1 MRSVATRIHIPWL
14 SCICFTYVVSLRCA
28 YVQIP
33 NLPLRNFQ
41 WHHIQDLF
49 SVIRNSIPL
58 LGGGGQ
64 NCSLNS
70 VYLPM
75 LNVLFMKSVFLK
87 LSFSLDPTGG
97 GILTEENGSV
107 YEGEFHDNKRH
118 GEGVQIYALVDIT
131 IANCARNF

>member
-1 MRSVATRIHIPWL
+1 MAPYSGP
-14 SCICFTYVVSLRCA
+14 F
-28 YVQIP
+28 
-33 NLPLRNFQ
+33 
-41 WHHIQDLF
+41 F
-49 SVIRNSIPL
+49 SDQEQHTLV
-58 LGGGGQ
+58 GGGGQ

-97 GILTEENGSV
+97 GILTEGNGSV